1 MQGCSYRGIKLT
13 SYTLKIWE
21 GLINRRLKKEASVSE
36 QQSGFMPD
44 RSTIDAHFAL
54 RQLMEKYKEFQKE
67 LSCMF
72 IDLEKAYLRV
82 PIVEVWN
89 CLQMKEMD
97 EKYIRLIRD
106 IY

>member
-1 MQGCSYRGIKLT
+1 
-13 SYTLKIWE
+13 
-21 GLINRRLKKEASVSE
+21 
-36 QQSGFMPD
+36 
-44 RSTIDAHFAL
+44 
-54 RQLMEKYKEFQKE
+54 MEKYKEFQKE